1 LRTDCLKRLSE
12 AAEMATIRKLSNGK
26 YRADIRKN
34 YTFIQAKTFLSK
46 KQAEQWASDTD
57 ANIEAILALT
67 PVKLKN
73 LTPEIVGEMG
83 GLELFQK
90 LGIELEFL
98 TFKDLADEYMKQ
110 WAKKDPNQIPR
121 TAYWLSIFGKH
132 PIKAISTNDIR
143 KALDH
148 YAKGKCL
155 KGDGV
160 GKSRETN
167 KARSSNTVLR
177 LKAVLSSI
185 FKYAIRRGYLKDNP
199 VDGIFI
205 DATPNQVERF
215 LDDRE
220 RKALLSACQESTWDK
235 LYLIVLMAITTGMRK
250 AELINLRW
258 TDINFEKGLARLATT
273 KNGSPRINPIPA
285 PALEELKKFR
295 KVGNGLVFASPND
308 PEKPFDFRVQW
319 TKALERTYIKNF
331 RFHDLR
337 HTAASYLVMNGAS
350 LHETAEILGHKST
363 QTTKRYAHLSTDHKS
378 ALAERV
384 MSKVLNG

>member
-1 LRTDCLKRLSE
+1 
-12 AAEMATIRKLSNGK
+12 MATIRKLSNGK

-46 KQAEQWASDTD
+46 KQAEQWASDMD

-67 PVKLKN
+67 PGKLKK
-73 LTPEIVGEMG
+73 LTPKLVGEMG
-83 GLELFQK
+83 GLDLFQK

-98 TFKDLADEYMKQ
+98 TFKDLANEYMKQ
-110 WAKKDPNQIPR
+110 WSKKDPNQIPR
-121 TAYWLSIFGKH
+121 TAYWLEVFGNQ
-132 PIKAISTNDIR
+132 PIKAISTSDIS

-155 KGDGV
+155 KGDGA
-160 GKSRETN
+160 GKSRETD
-167 KARSSNTVLR
+167 KPRSSNTVLR

-185 FKYAIRRGYLKDNP
+185 FIYAIKRRYLKKNP
-199 VDGIFI
+199 VDGISI

-220 RKALLSACQESTWDK
+220 RKALLSACLESTWDK
-235 LYLIVLMAITTGMRK
+235 LYLVVLMAITTGMRK
-250 AELINLRW
+250 SELIHLRW
-258 TDINFEKGLARLATT
+258 TDINFDKGLAKLATS

-285 PALEELKKFR
+285 PALDELKKFR
-295 KVGNGLVFASPND
+295 QVGNGLIFVSPND
-308 PEKPFDFRVQW
+308 AEKPFDFRVQW
-319 TKALERTYIKNF
+319 TRAMQRANIKNF

-378 ALAERV
+378 ALSERV
-384 MSKVLNG
+384 MDKIFNG

>member
-1 LRTDCLKRLSE
+1 
-12 AAEMATIRKLSNGK
+12 MATIRKLSNGK

-46 KQAEQWASDTD
+46 KQAEQWAADID

-67 PVKLKN
+67 PIKLKN
-73 LTPEIVGEMG
+73 LTPEIASEMG
-83 GLELFQK
+83 GIDLFQK

-98 TFKDLADEYMKQ
+98 TFEDLANEYMKQ
-110 WAKKDPNQIPR
+110 WSKKDPNQIPR
-121 TAYWLSIFGKH
+121 TAYWLDVFGNR
-132 PIKAISTNDIR
+132 PIKAISTSDIR

-155 KGDGV
+155 KGDGT
-160 GKSRETN
+160 GKSSETN
-167 KARSSNTVLR
+167 KTRSSNTVLR
-177 LKAVLSSI
+177 RKAVLSSI
-185 FKYAIRRGYLKDNP
+185 FKYGIRRGYLKENP

-205 DATPNQVERF
+205 DATPNQIERF

-220 RKALLSACQESTWDK
+220 RNALMTACKESTWDK
-235 LYLIVLMAITTGMRK
+235 LYLVVLMAITTGMRK
-250 AELINLRW
+250 AELVNLRW
-258 TDINFEKGLARLATT
+258 TDINFDKGLAKLATT

-285 PALEELKKFR
+285 PALDELKKFR
-295 KVGNGLVFASPND
+295 QVGNGLIFASSCD
-308 PEKPFDFRVQW
+308 TEKPFNFRVQW
-319 TKALERTYIKNF
+319 TRALQRANIKNF

-378 ALAERV
+378 ALSERV
-384 MSKVLNG
+384 MDKVFNG

>member
-1 LRTDCLKRLSE
+1 
-12 AAEMATIRKLSNGK
+12 MATIRKLSNGK

-46 KQAEQWASDTD
+46 KQAEQWASEID
-57 ANIEAILALT
+57 ANIEAILALS
-67 PVKLKN
+67 PSRLKN
-73 LTPEIVGEMG
+73 LTPELVSEMG
-83 GLELFQK
+83 GLDLFQK

-98 TFKDLADEYMKQ
+98 TFEDLANEYMKQ
-110 WAKKDPNQIPR
+110 WSKKDPNQIPR
-121 TAYWLSIFGKH
+121 TTYWLAVFGKQ
-132 PIKAISTNDIR
+132 PIKAISTDDIR

-155 KGDGV
+155 KGDGT

-167 KARSSNTVLR
+167 KPRSSNTVLR

-185 FKYAIRRGYLKDNP
+185 FKYAIRRGYLKENP
-199 VDGIFI
+199 VEGVFV

-215 LDDRE
+215 LDDKE
-220 RKALLSACQESTWDK
+220 RQALLSACQESTWDK
-235 LYLIVLMAITTGMRK
+235 LYLVVLMAITTGMRK
-250 AELINLRW
+250 SELINLRW
-258 TDINFEKGLARLATT
+258 TDINFDKVLARLATT

-285 PALEELKKFR
+285 PALDELKKFR
-295 KVGNGLVFASPND
+295 QVGNGLIFPSPND
-308 PEKPFDFRVQW
+308 AEKPFDFRVQW
-319 TKALERTYIKNF
+319 MRALQRAHIKNF

-350 LHETAEILGHKST
+350 LHETAELLGHKST

-378 ALAERV
+378 ALSERV
-384 MSKVLNG
+384 MEKVFNG

>member
-1 LRTDCLKRLSE
+1 
-12 AAEMATIRKLSNGK
+12 MATIRKLSNGK
-26 YRADIRKN
+26 YRADIRKK

-46 KQAEQWASDTD
+46 KQAEQWSADIE

-67 PVKLKN
+67 PSKLKA
-73 LTPEIVGEMG
+73 LTPEIVNEMG
-83 GLELFQK
+83 GLDLFQK

-98 TFKDLADEYMKQ
+98 TFEDLANEYMKQ
-110 WAKKDPNQIPR
+110 WSKKDPNQIPR
-121 TAYWLSIFGKH
+121 TAYWLDVFGNR
-132 PIKAISTNDIR
+132 PIKSISTSDIR

-155 KGDGV
+155 KGDGT
-160 GKSRETN
+160 GKSSETN
-167 KARSSNTVLR
+167 KTRSSNTVLR

-185 FKYAIRRGYLKDNP
+185 FKYGIRRGYLKENP
-199 VDGIFI
+199 VEGIFI

-220 RKALLSACQESTWDK
+220 RKALMTACKESTWDK
-235 LYLIVLMAITTGMRK
+235 LYLVVLMAITTGMRK

-258 TDINFEKGLARLATT
+258 TDINFDKGLAKLATT

-285 PALEELKKFR
+285 LALDELKKFR
-295 KVGNGLVFASPND
+295 QVGNGLIFASSCD
-308 PEKPFDFRVQW
+308 VEKPFNFRVQW
-319 TKALERTYIKNF
+319 TRALQRANIKNF

-378 ALAERV
+378 ALSERV
-384 MSKVLNG
+384 MDKIFNS

>member
-1 LRTDCLKRLSE
+1 
-12 AAEMATIRKLSNGK
+12 MATIRKLSNGK

-34 YTFIQAKTFLSK
+34 YSFIQAKTFLSK
-46 KQAEQWASDTD
+46 KPAEQWASEMD
-57 ANIEAILALT
+57 AAIEAILALT
-67 PVKLKN
+67 PSKIKN
-73 LTPEIVGEMG
+73 LTPEIVIEMG
-83 GLELFQK
+83 GLDLFQK

-98 TFKDLADEYMKQ
+98 SFEDLANEYMKQ
-110 WAKKDPNQIPR
+110 WSKKDPNQIPR
-121 TAYWLSIFGKH
+121 TAYWLEVFGKRL
-132 PIKAISTNDIR
+132 IKAISTSDIR

-155 KGDGV
+155 KGDGA
-160 GKSRETN
+160 GKSSETN
-167 KARSSNTVLR
+167 KPRSSNTVLR
-177 LKAVLSSI
+177 RKAVLSSI
-185 FKYAIRRGYLKDNP
+185 FKYAIRRGYLKENP

-220 RKALLSACQESTWDK
+220 RIALMSACQESTWNK

-258 TDINFEKGLARLATT
+258 TDINFDKGLAKLATT

-285 PALEELKKFR
+285 LALDELKKFR
-295 KVGNGLVFASPND
+295 QVGNGLIFASLCD
-308 PEKPFDFRVQW
+308 AEKPFNFRVQW
-319 TKALERTYIKNF
+319 TRALQRANIRNF

-378 ALAERV
+378 ALSERV
-384 MSKVLNG
+384 MDKIFNG

>member
-1 LRTDCLKRLSE
+1 
-12 AAEMATIRKLSNGK
+12 
-26 YRADIRKN
+26 
-34 YTFIQAKTFLSK
+34 
-46 KQAEQWASDTD
+46 
-57 ANIEAILALT
+57 
-67 PVKLKN
+67 
-73 LTPEIVGEMG
+73 
-83 GLELFQK
+83 
-90 LGIELEFL
+90 
-98 TFKDLADEYMKQ
+98 
-110 WAKKDPNQIPR
+110 DPNQVPR
-121 TAYWLSIFGKH
+121 TAYWLNIFGKH
-132 PIKAISTNDIR
+132 PIKAISTSDIR

-185 FKYAIRRGYLKDNP
+185 FKYAIRRGYLKENP

-215 LDDRE
+215 LDDKE
-220 RKALLSACQESTWDK
+220 RKSLLSACRESTWDK
-235 LYLIVLMAITTGMRK
+235 LYLLVLLAITTGMRK

-319 TKALERTYIKNF
+319 TRALERTYIKNF

-350 LHETAEILGHKST
+350 LHETVEILGHKST

-384 MSKVLNG
+384 MSKVLSG

>member
-1 LRTDCLKRLSE
+1 MRTDCLKRLFE
-12 AAEMATIRKLSNGK
+12 TAVMATIRKLSNGK

-46 KQAEQWASDTD
+46 KQAEQWAAEID
-57 ANIEAILALT
+57 ANIESILSLS
-67 PVKLKN
+67 PSKLKN
-73 LTPEIVGEMG
+73 LTPEIVNEMG
-83 GLELFQK
+83 GLDLFQK

-98 TFKDLADEYMKQ
+98 TFEDLADEYMKQ
-110 WAKKDPNQIPR
+110 WSKKDPNQIPR
-121 TAYWLSIFGKH
+121 TAYWLDVFGKR
-132 PIKAISTNDIR
+132 PIKAISTSDIR

-155 KGDGV
+155 KGDGA
-160 GKSRETN
+160 GKSSETN
-167 KARSSNTVLR
+167 KPRSSNTVLR
-177 LKAVLSSI
+177 RKAVLSSI
-185 FKYAIRRGYLKDNP
+185 FKYGIRRGYLKENP

-220 RKALLSACQESTWDK
+220 RKALMTACQESTWDK
-235 LYLIVLMAITTGMRK
+235 LYLVVLMAITTGMRK
-250 AELINLRW
+250 AELVNLRW
-258 TDINFEKGLARLATT
+258 TDINFDKGLAKLATT
-273 KNGSPRINPIPA
+273 KNGTPRINPIPA
-285 PALEELKKFR
+285 PALDELKKFR
-295 KVGNGLVFASPND
+295 QVGNGLIFASSCD
-308 PEKPFDFRVQW
+308 TEKPFNFRVQW
-319 TKALERTYIKNF
+319 TRALQRANIKNF

-378 ALAERV
+378 ALSERV
-384 MSKVLNG
+384 MDKVFNG